1 MRRRPPE
8 AEQKKDVLRE
18 ARNGRP
24 GIHSWLI
31 SGGGPE
37 KSEHAYL
44 SVEEECATINGSVY
58 LSIDLS
64 SNTSIN
70 LCLYVRVLLSVS
82 LLVPLKESAERR
94 NQANQANQS
103 LPSFSM
109 SFESLLISSSVALSL
124 LASSSFPLVPS
135 TTLLT
140 HATSVLSR
148 SFVLGQ

>member
-1 MRRRPPE
+1 MVDQHALHPQL
-8 AEQKKDVLRE
+8 AYLWW
-18 ARNGRP
+18 RP
-24 GIHSWLI
+24 GEERTRLPKCR
-31 SGGGPE
+31 GG
-37 KSEHAYL
+37 
-44 SVEEECATINGSVY
+44 VCAINGSVY

-109 SFESLLISSSVALSL
+109 SFESLLISSSVALSF
-124 LASSSFPLVPS
+124 LASSSFSLVPS